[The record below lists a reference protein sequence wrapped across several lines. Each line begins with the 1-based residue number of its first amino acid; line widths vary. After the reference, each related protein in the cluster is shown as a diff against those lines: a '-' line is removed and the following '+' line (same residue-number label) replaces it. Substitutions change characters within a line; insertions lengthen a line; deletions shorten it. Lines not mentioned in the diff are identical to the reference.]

1 MVELRPPRGFRD
13 VPPELA
19 ILRKDLISRLEAVYR
34 RYGFDPL
41 ETPAVEHWEVLAG
54 KYGEEAEGRLIWRFK
69 DPWSDREYALRYDL
83 TVPLARFVASHPE
96 MPMPFKRYQIA
107 PVWRHDEPQ
116 KGRYREFYQADADIV
131 GSPYPEADA
140 EVINLLM
147 DALEALGISS
157 GYRVLINDRRILA
170 GIFEVELSLSNPL
183 AVYRAIDRLDKVGE
197 QGVRAELEGLLGPSA
212 ASKVM
217 ELISLRGDVADIADR
232 LLREHGSNKA
242 VAEGAGHLKEVAGLV
257 KRPSVLAFDMSL
269 VRGLDYYTGPILE
282 VVLDRPKIGSVAGG
296 GRYDNLI
303 ALFAKRSVPATG
315 VSIGIDRL
323 IDAGI
328 EVGLF
333 STSRR
338 TYTQVVVV
346 NVRPESYRYAW
357 KVADSLRS
365 WGFSVRVDLNRSGQ
379 DEQRRKA
386 SRLEVPLLAFIGP
399 QEEAS
404 GTVTL
409 FSPSRG
415 ERVTVK
421 LEEAREAVERL
432 LL

>member
-183 AVYRAIDRLDKVGE
+183 AVYRAIDKLDKVGE

-303 ALFAKRSVPATG
+303 ALFAKRPVPATG

-338 TYTQVVVV
+338 TYTQVAVV

-432 LL
+432 L

>member
-303 ALFAKRSVPATG
+303 ALFAKRPVPATG

-338 TYTQVVVV
+338 TYTQVAVV

-432 LL
+432 L

>member
-242 VAEGAGHLKEVAGLV
+242 VAEGTGHLKEVAGLV

-303 ALFAKRSVPATG
+303 ALFAKRPVPATG

-338 TYTQVVVV
+338 TYTQVAVV

-432 LL
+432 L

>member
-1 MVELRPPRGFRD
+1 LVELRPPRGFRD

-303 ALFAKRSVPATG
+303 ALFAKRPVPATG

-432 LL
+432 L

>member
-303 ALFAKRSVPATG
+303 ALFAKRPVPATG

-346 NVRPESYRYAW
+346 NIRPESYRYAW

-432 LL
+432 L

>member
-303 ALFAKRSVPATG
+303 ALFAKRPVPATG

-432 LL
+432 L

>member
-1 MVELRPPRGFRD
+1 LVELRPPRGFRD

-303 ALFAKRSVPATG
+303 ALFAKRPVPATG

-338 TYTQVVVV
+338 TYTQVAVV

-432 LL
+432 L